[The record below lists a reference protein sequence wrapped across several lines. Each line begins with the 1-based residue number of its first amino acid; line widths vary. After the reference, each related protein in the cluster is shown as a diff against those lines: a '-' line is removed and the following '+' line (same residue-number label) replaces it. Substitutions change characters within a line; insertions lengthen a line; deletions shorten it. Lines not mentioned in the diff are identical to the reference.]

1 MIIAYSH
8 NKDKCGFTLDSSTQ
22 LMVKFLQKGKV
33 IQMLKS
39 KKIMSVLL
47 SLIMAF
53 GVFSIAAFAE
63 STLISEI
70 TVDIDIEAGMTLADI
85 GEFVII
91 KSDGLELD
99 DDDGSAAM
107 YVYHSQDGADF
118 TDEDVFEN
126 DVAYNITLFLKPSAG
141 YEFDDSIKYVTVN
154 GRKTDKFTIDSY
166 EGHNSVII
174 YTGISLENFIIN
186 EEPYT
191 KSYIEKA
198 EIEFNTDIKGVS
210 VNDYESYITILT
222 ENLEF
227 EDNYGDLAV
236 YVYDSKG
243 NEVTNT
249 FKSGETYTVYV
260 YLTANNGYK
269 LSGYVEGSV
278 NGEEVG
284 TYVSAWWPDE
294 EYGVGFVEYV
304 ELEYTFT
311 VDGEKE
317 FNIFESI
324 INFFRNLFEKFL
336 DIFRIHPMPI

>member
-1 MIIAYSH
+1 
-8 NKDKCGFTLDSSTQ
+8 
-22 LMVKFLQKGKV
+22 
-33 IQMLKS
+33 MLKA
-39 KKIMSVLL
+39 KKILSVLL
-47 SLIMAF
+47 SFIMVF

-63 STLISEI
+63 STLIREI

-107 YVYHSQDGADF
+107 FVNYTEEEVSVEF

-126 DVAYNITLFLKPSAG
+126 DVAYTISLFLKPSAG
-141 YEFDDSIKYVTVN
+141 YEFDDNIKYVTVN
-154 GRKTDKFTIDSY
+154 GRKTDNFSIDTY
-166 EGHNSVII
+166 EGYNSVII
-174 YTGISLENFIIN
+174 YAGIFLENFIIN

-198 EIEFNTDIKGVS
+198 EIEFSTDIKGVS
-210 VNDYESYITILT
+210 VDDYESYIKILT

-236 YVYDSKG
+236 YAYNSKG
-243 NEVTNT
+243 NEVTKY
-249 FKSGETYTVYV
+249 KSGETYTVYV
-260 YLTANNGYK
+260 YLAANNGYK
-269 LSGYVEGSV
+269 LSGYVEGFV

-284 TYVSAWWPDE
+284 TYVSGWWPDE
-294 EYGVGFVEYV
+294 EYGVGLVEYV

-317 FNIFESI
+317 FNLFESI